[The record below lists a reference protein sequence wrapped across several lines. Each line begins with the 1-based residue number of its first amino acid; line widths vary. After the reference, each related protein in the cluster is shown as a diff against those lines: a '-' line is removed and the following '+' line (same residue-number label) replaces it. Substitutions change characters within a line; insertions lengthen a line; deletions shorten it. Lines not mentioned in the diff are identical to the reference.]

1 MNSSGELRD
10 YTERAVFPKLQSWKR
25 LLSIFQHAS
34 LTLNCKGV
42 LYAAMPYPPPKAL
55 LKFLEPFDRPVRTL
69 ALATRD
75 LVLEEMAP
83 CVEPMY
89 DAYNAVALGYGSSE
103 RLRDGVCHIAVY
115 AGHVNIGFNHGAEL
129 DNKKCLLEG
138 TGKRVRHIT
147 IKTPADLE
155 NPAVRGYLRAA
166 YELAGMKQ
174 ATRGLRGVTS
184 VVKAIYARK
193 RRPVKKAMGNKR

>member
-1 MNSSGELRD
+1 
-10 YTERAVFPKLQSWKR
+10 
-25 LLSIFQHAS
+25 
-34 LTLNCKGV
+34 
-42 LYAAMPYPPPKAL
+42 MPYPPPKAL
-55 LKFLEPFDRPVRTL
+55 LKFLEPFDRPVREL
-69 ALATRD
+69 SLATRD

-103 RLRDGVCHIAVY
+103 RLKDGVCHLAIY

-129 DNKKCLLEG
+129 DNKKGLLQG
-138 TGKRVRHIT
+138 TGRRVRHIT
-147 IKTPADLE
+147 IKTPADLQ
-155 NPAVRGYLRAA
+155 NPAVRGCLRAA

-174 ATRGLRGVTS
+174 ATRGLKGVTS

-193 RRPVKKAMGNKR
+193 RRPVKKAIGNKR

>member
-10 YTERAVFPKLQSWKR
+10 YTERGVIPSCKVGSDCCPISACSSR
-25 LLSIFQHAS
+25 LEQHEV
-34 LTLNCKGV
+34 V

-55 LKFLEPFDRPVRTL
+55 LKFLEPFDRSVREL

-103 RLRDGVCHIAVY
+103 RLKDGVCHIAVY
-115 AGHVNIGFNHGAEL
+115 AGHVNIGFNHGTEL
-129 DNKKCLLEG
+129 KNKKGLLEG
-138 TGKRVRHIT
+138 TGRRVRHIT
-147 IKTPADLE
+147 IKNT
-155 NPAVRGYLRAA
+155 
-166 YELAGMKQ
+166 
-174 ATRGLRGVTS
+174 
-184 VVKAIYARK
+184 
-193 RRPVKKAMGNKR
+193 RRPAKSCCERVPSLGIRIGRHEASYAWPPGCHVGRQSDLCKEASAVKKAMGNKR